1 MLVLYHSRVLKQWDF
16 RLRLELLRRLDDH
29 GAEDAGGVVGAL
41 AGAHADGLD
50 GEALGK
56 GGFRAQ
62 SGGRGGARGGDELAF
77 HVHRESVNPAASAMN
92 AVAGAGTGMRPCW
105 QRTVPYPQG
114 RSDTTTPSGAKSS
127 AATAMAIMSAM
138 ESTAPTSWK

>member
-29 GAEDAGGVVGAL
+29 GAEDAGSVVGAL

-62 SGGRGGARGGDELAF
+62 SGGRGGARGGDELSF
-77 HVHRESVNPAASAMN
+77 HVHRGKRQSGSFGDERR
-92 AVAGAGTGMRPCW
+92 G
-105 QRTVPYPQG
+105 QG

>member
-77 HVHRESVNPAASAMN
+77 HVHRGKRQSGSFGDERRGRGGHGDEAVLAAHRAVPA
-92 AVAGAGTGMRPCW
+92 R
-105 QRTVPYPQG
+105 

>member
-1 MLVLYHSRVLKQWDF
+1 MPMALMEKRSGRTDSV
-16 RLRLELLRRLDDH
+16 RR
-29 GAEDAGGVVGAL
+29 AAAAAAPVGVTSSPSTSTG
-41 AGAHADGLD
+41 
-50 GEALGK
+50 
-56 GGFRAQ
+56 
-62 SGGRGGARGGDELAF
+62 
-77 HVHRESVNPAASAMN
+77 ESVNPAASAMN

-127 AATAMAIMSAM
+127 AATAMAMMSAM

>member
-62 SGGRGGARGGDELAF
+62 SGGRGGARGG
-77 HVHRESVNPAASAMN
+77 
-92 AVAGAGTGMRPCW
+92 TGMRPCW